1 MKTISIKAINSNA
14 TQFNKYALKSTE
26 KVVLKTIDKTEE
38 IQEFSFKAIKNAL
51 NYTEK
56 RQEIIFDKLE
66 TGKATFWKNLN
77 KTLDFFSKN

>member
-1 MKTISIKAINSNA
+1 MKIISIKAINSNA

-38 IQEFSFKAIKNAL
+38 LQEFSFKAIKNTL

>member
-38 IQEFSFKAIKNAL
+38 IQEFSFNAIKNAL

>member
-1 MKTISIKAINSNA
+1 
-14 TQFNKYALKSTE
+14 
-26 KVVLKTIDKTEE
+26 VVLKTIDKTEE
-38 IQEFSFKAIKNAL
+38 LQEFSFKAIKNTL